1 MAWDK
6 PQGHRQ
12 LGNSQLEGKGKE
24 RKQAESA
31 EQTLGSNL
39 LK

>member
-6 PQGHRQ
+6 PHGCYK

-24 RKQAESA
+24 RKQAERA